1 MNSTKVAVKNCVTQ
15 LKVLADET
23 RMMVLREIKD
33 QGKTVSEINKK
44 IKIDQSL
51 LSHHLKILRDAGLVE
66 VIRQGKFNLYKLSAE
81 ITSSAGSSKQTI
93 DLGCCSLNFKEKS
106 L

>member
-1 MNSTKVAVKNCVTQ
+1 MNSTKTAVKNCVNK

-23 RMMVLREIKD
+23 RMMVIREIKHE
-33 QGKTVSEINKK
+33 GKTVSEINKK

-66 VIRQGKFNLYKLSAE
+66 VTRQGKFNLYKVSSDIL
-81 ITSSAGSSKQTI
+81 TSSTEQLI